1 MAAAQAA
8 TPSTD
13 FTFFGT
19 CPTGWDN
26 LTPTQK
32 ESCIGTQLIRQIEGH
47 FAWAAAGQLL
57 EQWNSSGEEEY
68 SAVIAHGKAGRF
80 RSFRQHKIPG
90 HELRLL
96 SLSPDKDTA
105 APFIIITSKDKD
117 GKAARETIERLKQHP
132 RLARF
137 SLEYMPRQG
146 NTRLTMGRPTDASSN
161 QPELNGKGKANS
173 SGSRGSAHATN
184 EIADFSPQSV
194 RNQETQKRSEN
205 LCGARIAVYT
215 HSGRVRGQKPQVSTI
230 AGVVKIGD
238 RYYALTVAH
247 VFFDN
252 VNSTKSWA
260 DSGLYVTSE
269 SSIDP
274 RPEVPIPR
282 SSQIYQVIIESLWPH
297 DKDLQDESDIQSTSI
312 GLIAPSLPH
321 RRKDPVTAALP
332 EVIWDAE
339 LDWALIELRDP
350 VLWKPNFLNI
360 SGGDGLSL
368 HLPPSDIQP
377 LSGEVLIA
385 AGVSRQVDGHGL
397 GTIGGILLPWSSREI
412 KTWSVESEIG
422 RTTRLVQKNLLTCIK
437 RWSTVHIY
445 LSVHKTVWFMDWW
458 LLMILTP

>member
-1 MAAAQAA
+1 MAAAQAVP
-8 TPSTD
+8 PSTD

-32 ESCIGTQLIRQIEGH
+32 ESCVGTQLIRRIEGH

-80 RSFRQHKIPG
+80 RSFRHHKIPG

-96 SLSPDKDTA
+96 SLLPDKETV
-105 APFIIITSKDKD
+105 APFVIITSKDKD
-117 GKAARETIERLKQHP
+117 DKAARDTIERLKQHP

-137 SLEYMPRQG
+137 ALKYMIRQG
-146 NTRLTMGRPTDASSN
+146 NTRLTMGSPTDSSSN
-161 QPELNGKGKANS
+161 QPELNSKRKANF
-173 SGSRGSAHATN
+173 SGSRGSADAFASANAMN
-184 EIADFSPQSV
+184 EIADFSRQSV
-194 RNQETQKRSEN
+194 KNQETQKRPEN

-215 HSGRVRGQKPQVSTI
+215 HSGRVRGQNRQVSTI
-230 AGVVKIGD
+230 AGVVNVGD

-252 VNSTKSWA
+252 VDSTKSWA

-269 SSIDP
+269 SSIGL

-282 SSQIYQVIIESLWPH
+282 SSKIYQVVIESLWPH
-297 DKDLQDESDIQSTSI
+297 DKDLQDKSEIQSTSI
-312 GLIAPSLPH
+312 GLVAPSLPH
-321 RRKDPVTAALP
+321 RRKDPATAALP

-350 VLWKPNFLNI
+350 ILWKPNFLI
-360 SGGDGLSL
+360 TSGGGGLSL
-368 HLPPSDIQP
+368 YLPPSDIRP
-377 LSGEVLIA
+377 PNGEVLIA
-385 AGVSRQVDGHGL
+385 AGVSREVNGHGL
-397 GTIGGILLPWSSREI
+397 GTVGGILLPWSSREI
-412 KTWSVESEIG
+412 KTWSVEGEIG
-422 RTTRLVQKNLLTCIK
+422 RTPSLVQKSVLTCLK
-437 RWSTVHIY
+437 RSATVGHW
-445 LSVHKTVWFMDWW
+445 LSVHKPVWFMD
-458 LLMILTP
+458 